1 LIAPRIPPSIDEER
15 ALLRCAL
22 RLLVGYTGGAAF
34 VVGLLHLAGNV
45 GATWHALALLTA
57 GLAATAAG
65 SARARSALRD
75 ADADAGAGCTRGARR
90 RHHRQ
95 GRAYQPPMADQSLGR
110 RVG

>member
-22 RLLVGYTGGAAF
+22 RLLVGYAGGAAF

-57 GLAATAAG
+57 GLAAAAAG
-65 SARARSALRD
+65 SAGARSALR
-75 ADADAGAGCTRGARR
+75 DADAGAGCTRGARW

>member
-1 LIAPRIPPSIDEER
+1 MIAPRIPPSIDEER

-22 RLLVGYTGGAAF
+22 RLLVGYAGGAAF

-57 GLAATAAG
+57 GLAAAAAG
-65 SARARSALRD
+65 IAGARSALRD
-75 ADADAGAGCTRGARR
+75 ADAGLTRGARL

-95 GRAYQPPMADQSLGR
+95 GRAYRPPMADQSLGR